1 MESGGSRM
9 KIFDTEAYSKV
20 KDPTPGIVLAEEDG
34 AKKLGGVLIVLKP
47 KAEGVYHYHERTE
60 AVYVI
65 VSGAPSIINEGVETE
80 VKVGDVIFMPAG
92 EKHVAVNRTDKIASF
107 FEFFTDPPV
116 GSDYV
121 PVV

>member
-1 MESGGSRM
+1 M
-9 KIFDTEAYSKV
+9 KIFDMEAYRKM
-20 KDPTPGIVLAEEDG
+20 KDPTPGIVLSDEDG

-65 VSGAPSIINEGVETE
+65 VSGTPSIINEGVET
-80 VKVGDVIFMPAG
+80 KVRAGDVIFMPAG
-92 EKHVAVNRTDKIASF
+92 EKHVTVNRSEKPASF

-121 PVV
+121 PVK